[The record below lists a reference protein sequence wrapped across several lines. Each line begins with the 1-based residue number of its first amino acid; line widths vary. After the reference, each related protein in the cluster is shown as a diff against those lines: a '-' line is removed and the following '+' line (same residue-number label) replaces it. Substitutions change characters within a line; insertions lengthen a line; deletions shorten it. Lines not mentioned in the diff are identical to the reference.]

1 MVHAITMPSSYNSR
15 FLNKVPVDS
24 GRSFI
29 LGIWLILIR
38 HMICSR
44 HIYKHLLC
52 INLILLT
59 TLAGSYYNYNL
70 HFIDEKTEG

>member
-1 MVHAITMPSSYNSR
+1 MVHVIIMPSSYNSR
-15 FLNKVPVDS
+15 SLSKVPVGS
-24 GRSFI
+24 GQS
-29 LGIWLILIR
+29 LGTQLILIR

-52 INLILLT
+52 IKLILLT
-59 TLAGSYYNYNL
+59 TLTGSYYNYNL